1 MHGAITEPTDKI
13 KGDFI
18 HLKHRFVFIFT
29 GITLEKRKAPASLV
43 EVTRRRW
50 MYSRSKESH
59 LFPLTRS
66 VKWIE
71 AEPFD
76 LAFTLPFPPRRVH
89 TAPAITANR
98 EGDGLKILS

>member
-1 MHGAITEPTDKI
+1 
-13 KGDFI
+13 
-18 HLKHRFVFIFT
+18 
-29 GITLEKRKAPASLV
+29 
-43 EVTRRRW
+43 
-50 MYSRSKESH
+50 MYKRSKESH
-59 LFPLTRS
+59 LFPLTHL

-76 LAFTLPFPPRRVH
+76 LAFTLPSFFFFLPRRVH

>member
-1 MHGAITEPTDKI
+1 MSLTVVT
-13 KGDFI
+13 
-18 HLKHRFVFIFT
+18 LK
-29 GITLEKRKAPASLV
+29 
-43 EVTRRRW
+43 RW

-59 LFPLTRS
+59 LFPLTHS

-76 LAFTLPFPPRRVH
+76 LAFTLPFSPHRVH

-98 EGDGLKILS
+98 EGDGSEILSR